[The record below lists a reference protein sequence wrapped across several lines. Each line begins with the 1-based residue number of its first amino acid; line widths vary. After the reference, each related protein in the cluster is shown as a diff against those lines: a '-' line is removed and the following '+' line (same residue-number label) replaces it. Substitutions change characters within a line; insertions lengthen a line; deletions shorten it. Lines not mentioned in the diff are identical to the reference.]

1 MFRQGDSCFE
11 IRLRNA
17 EGIPIVQV
25 VGNITRAAL
34 KTIKLTL
41 ERLANAGHYHIVL
54 NIESVRN
61 ANWGLLTGLA
71 GTVRSIR
78 QHYGDVDL
86 VPSRENVQELLQ
98 ADRIAKLFRISLSER
113 HAISRIKKL
122 SRLPDKVSDTSARL
136 R

>member
-1 MFRQGDSCFE
+1 MSRQGDSCFE

-41 ERLANAGHYHIVL
+41 ERLASAGHYHIVL
-54 NIESVRN
+54 NIESARN
-61 ANWGLLTGLA
+61 ANWRLLTGLA
-71 GTVRSIR
+71 GAVRSIR

-86 VPSRENVQELLQ
+86 VPSRENIQELLQ
-98 ADRIAKLFRISLSER
+98 ADRIARLFRISLSER

-122 SRLPDKVSDTSARL
+122 PRPPDKVSDTSARL
-136 R
+136 K